1 MTDMNLPALK
11 KVFVFGILF
20 LGASLVWQ
28 GSYIKLKASLAEWL
42 ISATWASKEAGQEPV
57 KPWPWADTRVVARLS
72 ILDRGISRFV
82 MQDASG
88 ESLAFGPGSM
98 IAKQPPG
105 GDRYSLIAGHRDT
118 HFQFLSEL
126 EQGDVIEVE
135 NYLGQQSRYRVH
147 STRVL
152 NVEQENLYI
161 DLETQGLT
169 LVTCWPFD
177 ALLPGGPLRFL
188 VEARRIDFL
197 TNSISGGAQYGRE
210 HNSTPGVN
218 NAET

>member
-1 MTDMNLPALK
+1 MTAMNFPALK
-11 KVFVFGILF
+11 KTLVFGIFL

-42 ISATWASKEAGQEPV
+42 IGATWVSREAGQAPD

-72 ILDRGISRFV
+72 VPGRGVSRLV

-98 IAKQPPG
+98 IANQPPG
-105 GDRYSLIAGHRDT
+105 GKRYSLIAGHRDT
-118 HFQFLSEL
+118 HFRFLSEL
-126 EQGDVIEVE
+126 SLGDVIEID
-135 NYLGQQSRYRVH
+135 NYLGQRGSYRVL

-152 NVEQENLYI
+152 NVEQEYLYI
-161 DLETQGLT
+161 DPDVPGLM

-177 ALLPGGPLRFL
+177 ALIPGGPLRFL
-188 VEARRIDFL
+188 VKARRIDSFE
-197 TNSISGGAQYGRE
+197 R
-210 HNSTPGVN
+210 STEQRASSPRF
-218 NAET
+218 